1 MTEDRRAFDPFAP
14 PPLASEAQPAPKPA
28 TEQVEEL
35 PSDLDYLRKD
45 ALVAL
50 AEQRNL
56 DSSGTRP
63 ELIDRLRAS
72 QG

>member
-14 PPLASEAQPAPKPA
+14 PPLATASEPAPATTQAEDLPADLRYLSKP
-28 TEQVEEL
+28 EL
-35 PSDLDYLRKD
+35 
-45 ALVAL
+45 VTL

-56 DSSGTRP
+56 DPSGTRP
-63 ELIDRLRAS
+63 ELIDRLLAS